1 VAFPYKPGAVM
12 DISTLIR
19 CGVQPTQAR
28 IYAEPLSKAMQR
40 FQIDRNARVAA
51 FIAQLRLESNNFTRT
66 EENLFYT
73 TPARIRAVF
82 PSRVRTDADAAKL
95 ARNPKGLANVVY
107 AGRLGNGDEASGD
120 GWKYRGRGLI
130 QLTGRNNYTDAATS
144 LSRDFVNNPDLVSLP
159 GDACLTAAWFWHTRK
174 LNALAD
180 QWQINAITR
189 AINGPAMLHA
199 KERLEMSEE
208 CLQALL

>member
-1 VAFPYKPGAVM
+1 V

-82 PSRVRTDADAAKL
+82 PSRVRTDADAAL
-95 ARNPKGLANVVY
+95 LVRNPKGLANRVY
-107 AGRLGNGDEASGD
+107 SDRLGNGNEASGD
-120 GWKYRGRGLI
+120 GWAFAGKGLI
-130 QLTGRNNYTDAATS
+130 QLTGRANYTEAATA
-144 LSRDFVNNPDLVSLP
+144 LARDYVNNPKLVALP
-159 GDACLTAAWFWHTRK
+159 DDACLTAAWYWHTRK
-174 LNALAD
+174 CNALAD
-180 QWQINAITR
+180 AWQINAITR
-189 AINGPAMLHA
+189 AINGPAMMHA

>member
-1 VAFPYKPGAVM
+1 M

-82 PSRVRTDADAAKL
+82 PSRVRTDADAAL
-95 ARNPKGLANVVY
+95 LVRNPKGLANRVY
-107 AGRLGNGDEASGD
+107 SDRLGNGNEASGD
-120 GWKYRGRGLI
+120 GWAFAGKGLI
-130 QLTGRNNYTDAATS
+130 QLTGRANYTEAATA
-144 LSRDFVNNPDLVSLP
+144 LARDYVNNPKLVALP
-159 GDACLTAAWFWHTRK
+159 DDACLTAAWYWHTRK
-174 LNALAD
+174 CNALAD
-180 QWQINAITR
+180 AWQINAITR
-189 AINGPAMLHA
+189 AINGPAMMHA